1 MGLNQR
7 TWPVGPGEAAR
18 QAQETFAPI
27 FARIAEGAVA
37 REVERVLPH
46 EQIGWLKSAGFGA
59 LRVPVAHGGAGL
71 TIPELFALLVDLA
84 AADSNVVQAL
94 RGHFAFVED
103 ILARPEPVA
112 RPWFDRFVKGEIVGN
127 AWSETGPVKLGE
139 RNTKLSAAGADFRLD
154 GEKFYSTGAIFA
166 EWIDVLASRAE
177 DGAAVIAAVDTR
189 QAGVVRSDDWKGFG
203 QRTTG
208 SGTTVFRAAHVAAVD
223 VFPFET
229 RFPYQTA
236 FYQTVLNAVLAGS
249 AAGAVR
255 DAATFLKART
265 RTYSHGT
272 SLVAAGDPQLLQVI
286 GKAHALASAARAVT
300 LAGAEAV
307 QRAFEARAWGDA
319 ERERAANVEAELAS
333 ARAQSAAGDLALRVA
348 GDVFNA
354 LSASATDHALAIDR
368 HWRNA
373 RTALNHN
380 PLVFKERILGDHV
393 VNGTEPPFLW
403 QIGTPDLPASEG
415 DRHGKA

>member
-1 MGLNQR
+1 MGR
-7 TWPVGPGEAAR
+7 TEREWPVASRLGELRAR
-18 QAQETFAPI
+18 FRPI
-27 FARIAEGAVA
+27 FDRIAEGAVA
-37 REVERVLPH
+37 RELDRTLPQ
-46 EQIGWLKSAGFGA
+46 EQIGWLKAAGFGA
-59 LRVPVAHGGAGL
+59 LRVPVAQGGAGA
-71 TIPELFALLVDLA
+71 TIPELFALLIDLA

-103 ILARPEPVA
+103 ILLRPDKVA
-112 RPWFDRFVKGEIVGN
+112 APWFERFARGEIVGN

-139 RNTKLSAAGADFRLD
+139 RNTKLSAAGQDFRLD

-166 EWIDVLASRAE
+166 EWIDVLATRTE
-177 DGAAVIAAVDTR
+177 DGAAVIAAVNTR
-189 QAGVVRSDDWKGFG
+189 QAGVVRSDDWAGFG

-208 SGTTVFRAAHVAAVD
+208 SGTTVFAAAHVAAAD

-249 AAGAVR
+249 AAAAVR
-255 DAATFLKART
+255 DAARFLKART

-286 GKAHALASAARAVT
+286 GKAHAQAAAVRAVT

-307 QRAFEARAWGDA
+307 QEAFEAQAWGDA
-319 ERERAANVEAELAS
+319 SAAHAANVEAELAS
-333 ARAQSAAGDLALRVA
+333 ARAQSAGADLALRAVT
-348 GDVFNA
+348 DVFNA
-354 LSASATDHALAIDR
+354 LSASATDRGLALDR
-368 HWRNA
+368 HWRNV

-393 VNGTEPPFLW
+393 VNGTEPAFLW
-403 QIGTPDLPASEG
+403 QIGTPDLPASQGEN
-415 DRHGKA
+415 HGKA